1 MKGIL
6 SFLARANLVELS
18 EEERLNAAVADVA
31 ATPDNLQLA
40 SEPVPEPEPPPLP
53 VLNAEQCEVAGDRPL
68 EEIFSAAGIPASPY
82 PAEKMLR
89 LLDGLRAMDAT
100 TRKAAVLAMDT
111 ADDNWQIADCV
122 SDAERKIAAIE
133 AYKQHLAAQVAGSE
147 QQVSAQIAEIKSGLE
162 NTTAAIRRQ
171 ISELEQLLQREVAK
185 EAEQTTRLEGTLR
198 ATREAAARET
208 RRMASEIERLS
219 EITTQF
225 GPL

>member
-31 ATPDNLQLA
+31 ATPDNLPLA

-68 EEIFSAAGIPASPY
+68 DEIYSSAGVPASPY
-82 PAEKMLR
+82 PADKMLR
-89 LLDGLRAMDAT
+89 LLDGLRAMDAS